1 MNYSNKTFSNN
12 LLIKLHVFWW
22 SCQHIWITSC
32 NFHVLLLK
40 FDGHSMIKQKH
51 TQKVVVLRSVG
62 HSELSKWF
70 YIRGFLIF
78 KTKYTQKFRFS
89 NWAFVKVLNFL
100 NLWIYLC
107 YNCWIFVSIYNLF
120 CSPIQT
126 DRQTN
131 L

>member
-1 MNYSNKTFSNN
+1 
-12 LLIKLHVFWW
+12 
-22 SCQHIWITSC
+22 
-32 NFHVLLLK
+32 
-40 FDGHSMIKQKH
+40 MIKQKH

-100 NLWIYLC
+100 NL
-107 YNCWIFVSIYNLF
+107 
-120 CSPIQT
+120 
-126 DRQTN
+126 
-131 L
+131 